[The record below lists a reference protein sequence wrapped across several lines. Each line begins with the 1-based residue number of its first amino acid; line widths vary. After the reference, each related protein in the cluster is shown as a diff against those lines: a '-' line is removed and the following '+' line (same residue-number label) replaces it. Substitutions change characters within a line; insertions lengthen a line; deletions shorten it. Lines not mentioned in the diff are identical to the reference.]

1 MVSLPDQWLDG
12 ETLRFFNSLRTNILV
27 SSTKFDQI
35 YLTDQHNKSEAYK
48 P

>member
-1 MVSLPDQWLDG
+1 MISLEEQWIDG
-12 ETLRFFNSLRTNILV
+12 ETLRFLNSLRTNILM

-35 YLTDQHNKSEAYK
+35 YLIDQHNKSEAYK